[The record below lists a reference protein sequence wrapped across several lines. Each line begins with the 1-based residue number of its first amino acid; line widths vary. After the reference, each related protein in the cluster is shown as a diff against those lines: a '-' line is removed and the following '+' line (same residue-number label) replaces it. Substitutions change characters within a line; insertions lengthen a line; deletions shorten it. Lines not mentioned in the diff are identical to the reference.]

1 MHRMICEELTHW
13 KRLWCWEGLRK
24 EEKGTTEDE
33 MAGWHHWLDGHESE
47 WTLGVGDGQGGLAC
61 CDSCG
66 REESDTTEW
75 LNWTEEFPIRTWGK
89 EKNTRVGCHF
99 LLQGFFL
106 TQVLKLH
113 LLPLLHWQADSLP
126 LSHLG
131 IHTYLIIRR
140 WKTEMV
146 CIILWREIP
155 LICDSINT
163 NWILTMCSLTS
174 KLPFHAFL

>member
-1 MHRMICEELTHW
+1 MVFWSVSGVNSWYMWFRACLWFIYKFCDFGIVLSW
-13 KRLWCWEGLRK
+13 KCMGLYVLSDLRISYQNLGRK
-24 EEKGTTEDE
+24 KKRD
-33 MAGWHHWLDGHESE
+33 
-47 WTLGVGDGQGGLAC
+47 
-61 CDSCG
+61 
-66 REESDTTEW
+66 
-75 LNWTEEFPIRTWGK
+75 
-89 EKNTRVGCHF
+89 TRVGCHF

-106 TQVLKLH
+106 TQVLKLR

-155 LICDSINT
+155 LICDWINT
-163 NWILTMCSLTS
+163 NWILTVCSLTS